1 MPLMK
6 SSPWYLGYVGNT
18 VLLLYNGLTSHS
30 VSGSAST
37 GRVLGTGYWRTPIIN
52 KRRLQSI
59 MYSLYSSILF
69 QCFRTNGGNVIRTR
83 QTLLCLMNNYNAAAR
98 ISRNGMRSAF
108 QSQSNGSYRVLL
120 YTNLAQAQVHP
131 TSNSTHTLN
140 GTESLSTKE
149 RVVSFETST
158 DETFLN
164 KTAREPLSVQLNN

>member
-1 MPLMK
+1 MDAADEKQSLVLGIRK
-6 SSPWYLGYVGNT
+6 KYSSTT
-18 VLLLYNGLTSHS
+18 VQWSHS
-30 VSGSAST
+30 VSRSAST

-59 MYSLYSSILF
+59 MYNSLYSSTLLF

-98 ISRNGMRSAF
+98 LSRNGMRSAF

-149 RVVSFETST
+149 RVV
-158 DETFLN
+158 
-164 KTAREPLSVQLNN
+164 